1 MRALFSVHVV
11 TRKLKKSVTYYFNVR
26 NPPHE
31 KNLKNNAEKVW
42 RLCFITLL
50 LHPHS
55 RENAGTKWWNKLLE
69 KKSSGIIWKFK
80 IKVLI
85 FAATF
90 AKRKRQ
96 KSSLRDLHN
105 STSSTSIGEEIFRI
119 DTVNRSMTLDYNNGF
134 RSEDMIKQFKQRRVW
149 SWLRMN
155 ASDRLNTCKSRGS
168 GGSDTRRRP
177 AHGWVTRM
185 QLAYQRGITRRKSD

>member
-1 MRALFSVHVV
+1 MFYNTTFAPAF
-11 TRKLKKSVTYYFNVR
+11 
-26 NPPHE
+26 E
-31 KNLKNNAEKVW
+31 
-42 RLCFITLL
+42 
-50 LHPHS
+50 
-55 RENAGTKWWNKLLE
+55 RERRYKMMKQTFR

-105 STSSTSIGEEIFRI
+105 STSSTSIGEEILRI
-119 DTVNRSMTLDYNNGF
+119 NTVNRVWLWTTINGF

-168 GGSDTRRRP
+168 MICSNTDWWRP

-185 QLAYQRGITRRKSD
+185 QLTYQRGIARRKSD

>member
-1 MRALFSVHVV
+1 MFYSTTFAPAF
-11 TRKLKKSVTYYFNVR
+11 
-26 NPPHE
+26 E
-31 KNLKNNAEKVW
+31 
-42 RLCFITLL
+42 
-50 LHPHS
+50 
-55 RENAGTKWWNKLLE
+55 RERRSKMMKQTFR
-69 KKSSGIIWKFK
+69 KKSSEIIWRFK
-80 IKVLI
+80 IKVFI

-105 STSSTSIGEEIFRI
+105 STSSTSIRKINFPDWYRQ
-119 DTVNRSMTLDYNNGF
+119 RSMTLDYNNGF
-134 RSEDMIKQFKQRRVW
+134 RSEDIKQFKQRRVW

-168 GGSDTRRRP
+168 GGSNTRRRP

>member
-1 MRALFSVHVV
+1 MFYSTTFAPAF
-11 TRKLKKSVTYYFNVR
+11 
-26 NPPHE
+26 E
-31 KNLKNNAEKVW
+31 
-42 RLCFITLL
+42 
-50 LHPHS
+50 
-55 RENAGTKWWNKLLE
+55 RERRYKMMKQTFR
-69 KKSSGIIWKFK
+69 KKSSEIIWKFK

-96 KSSLRDLHN
+96 KGSLIDLHN
-105 STSSTSIGEEIFRI
+105 STSSTSIRKINFPDWYRQ
-119 DTVNRSMTLDYNNGF
+119 RSMTLDYNNGF
-134 RSEDMIKQFKQRRVW
+134 RSEDIKQFKQRRVW

-168 GGSDTRRRP
+168 GGSNTRRRP

-185 QLAYQRGITRRKSD
+185 QLTYQRGITRRKSD

>member
-1 MRALFSVHVV
+1 MFYNTTFAPAF
-11 TRKLKKSVTYYFNVR
+11 
-26 NPPHE
+26 E
-31 KNLKNNAEKVW
+31 
-42 RLCFITLL
+42 
-50 LHPHS
+50 
-55 RENAGTKWWNKLLE
+55 RERRYKMMKQTFR

-119 DTVNRSMTLDYNNGF
+119 DTVKEVWLWTTITDSGARI
-134 RSEDMIKQFKQRRVW
+134 IKQFKQRRVW

-168 GGSDTRRRP
+168 TGSNTGWRP

>member
-1 MRALFSVHVV
+1 MFYNTTFAPAF
-11 TRKLKKSVTYYFNVR
+11 
-26 NPPHE
+26 E
-31 KNLKNNAEKVW
+31 
-42 RLCFITLL
+42 
-50 LHPHS
+50 
-55 RENAGTKWWNKLLE
+55 RERRYKMMKQTFR

-105 STSSTSIGEEIFRI
+105 STSSTSIGEEILRI
-119 DTVNRSMTLDYNNGF
+119 NTVNRVWLWTTINGF

-168 GGSDTRRRP
+168 TGSNTGWRP

>member
-1 MRALFSVHVV
+1 MFYNTTFAPAFERARRYKMMKQTF
-11 TRKLKKSVTYYFNVR
+11 R
-26 NPPHE
+26 
-31 KNLKNNAEKVW
+31 
-42 RLCFITLL
+42 
-50 LHPHS
+50 
-55 RENAGTKWWNKLLE
+55 
-69 KKSSGIIWKFK
+69 KKSSEIIWRFK

-96 KSSLRDLHN
+96 KSSLIDLHN
-105 STSSTSIGEEIFRI
+105 STSSTSIGEEILRI
-119 DTVNRSMTLDYNNGF
+119 NTVNRVWLWTTINGF

-168 GGSDTRRRP
+168 GGSNTRRRP

-185 QLAYQRGITRRKSD
+185 QLTYQRGITRRKSD

>member
-1 MRALFSVHVV
+1 MR
-11 TRKLKKSVTYYFNVR
+11 
-26 NPPHE
+26 
-31 KNLKNNAEKVW
+31 KNLKNNAENVW
-42 RLCFITLL
+42 RLCFIALL

-55 RENAGTKWWNKLLE
+55 RENGDIEIMKQIFLE
-69 KKSSGIIWKFK
+69 KSSEIIWKFK
-80 IKVLI
+80 RKTLI
-85 FAATF
+85 FASTF

-105 STSSTSIGEEIFRI
+105 STSSTSIGKLIFRI
-119 DTVNRSMTLDYNNGF
+119 DTVKEVWLWTTITDSGARI
-134 RSEDMIKQFKQRRVW
+134 IKQFKQRRVW

-168 GGSDTRRRP
+168 TGSNTGWRP

-185 QLAYQRGITRRKSD
+185 QLTYQRGITRRKSD

>member
-1 MRALFSVHVV
+1 MFYNTTFAPAF
-11 TRKLKKSVTYYFNVR
+11 
-26 NPPHE
+26 E
-31 KNLKNNAEKVW
+31 
-42 RLCFITLL
+42 
-50 LHPHS
+50 
-55 RENAGTKWWNKLLE
+55 RERRYKMMKQTFR

-105 STSSTSIGEEIFRI
+105 STSSTSIRKINFPDWYRQ
-119 DTVNRSMTLDYNNGF
+119 RSMTLDYNNGF
-134 RSEDMIKQFKQRRVW
+134 RSEDIKQFKQRRVW

-168 GGSDTRRRP
+168 MICSNTDWWRP

-185 QLAYQRGITRRKSD
+185 QLTYQRGIARRKSD

>member
-1 MRALFSVHVV
+1 MR
-11 TRKLKKSVTYYFNVR
+11 
-26 NPPHE
+26 

-42 RLCFITLL
+42 RLCFIALL

-55 RENAGTKWWNKLLE
+55 RENGDTEIMKQIFLE
-69 KKSSGIIWKFK
+69 KSSEIIWKFK
-80 IKVLI
+80 RKTLI
-85 FAATF
+85 FASTF

-105 STSSTSIGEEIFRI
+105 STSSTSIGKLIFRI
-119 DTVNRSMTLDYNNGF
+119 DTVKEVWLWTTITDSGARI
-134 RSEDMIKQFKQRRVW
+134 IKQFKQRRVW

-168 GGSDTRRRP
+168 MICSNTDWWRP

-185 QLAYQRGITRRKSD
+185 QLTYQRGIARRKSD

>member
-1 MRALFSVHVV
+1 MFYSTTFAPAF
-11 TRKLKKSVTYYFNVR
+11 
-26 NPPHE
+26 E
-31 KNLKNNAEKVW
+31 
-42 RLCFITLL
+42 
-50 LHPHS
+50 
-55 RENAGTKWWNKLLE
+55 RERRSKMMKQTFR
-69 KKSSGIIWKFK
+69 KKSSEIIWKFK

-105 STSSTSIGEEIFRI
+105 STSSTSIRKINFPDWYRQ
-119 DTVNRSMTLDYNNGF
+119 RSMTLDYNNGF
-134 RSEDMIKQFKQRRVW
+134 RSEDIKQFKQRRVW

-168 GGSDTRRRP
+168 TGSNTGWRP
-177 AHGWVTRM
+177 AHWWVTRM
-185 QLAYQRGITRRKSD
+185 QLTYQRGITRRKSD

>member
-1 MRALFSVHVV
+1 MR
-11 TRKLKKSVTYYFNVR
+11 
-26 NPPHE
+26 
-31 KNLKNNAEKVW
+31 KNLKNNAENVW
-42 RLCFITLL
+42 RLCFIALL

-55 RENAGTKWWNKLLE
+55 RENGDIEIMKQIFLE
-69 KKSSGIIWKFK
+69 KSSEIIWKFK
-80 IKVLI
+80 RKTLI
-85 FAATF
+85 FASTF

-119 DTVNRSMTLDYNNGF
+119 DTVKEVWLWTTITDSGARI
-134 RSEDMIKQFKQRRVW
+134 IKQFKQRRVW

-168 GGSDTRRRP
+168 TGSNTGWRP

-185 QLAYQRGITRRKSD
+185 QLTYQRGITRRKSD

>member
-1 MRALFSVHVV
+1 MFY
-11 TRKLKKSVTYYFNVR
+11 SVTFA
-26 NPPHE
+26 PAFE
-31 KNLKNNAEKVW
+31 
-42 RLCFITLL
+42 
-50 LHPHS
+50 
-55 RENAGTKWWNKLLE
+55 RERRSKMMKQTFR
-69 KKSSGIIWKFK
+69 KKSSEIIWKFK

-105 STSSTSIGEEIFRI
+105 STSSTSIRKINFPDWYRQ
-119 DTVNRSMTLDYNNGF
+119 RSMTLDYNNGF
-134 RSEDMIKQFKQRRVW
+134 RSEDIKQFKQRRVW

-168 GGSDTRRRP
+168 TGSNTGWRP

-185 QLAYQRGITRRKSD
+185 QLTYQRGITRRKSD

>member
-1 MRALFSVHVV
+1 MFYNTTFAPAF
-11 TRKLKKSVTYYFNVR
+11 
-26 NPPHE
+26 E
-31 KNLKNNAEKVW
+31 
-42 RLCFITLL
+42 
-50 LHPHS
+50 
-55 RENAGTKWWNKLLE
+55 RERRYKMMKQTFR

-168 GGSDTRRRP
+168 TGSNTGWRP

>member
-1 MRALFSVHVV
+1 MFYNTTFAPAF
-11 TRKLKKSVTYYFNVR
+11 
-26 NPPHE
+26 E
-31 KNLKNNAEKVW
+31 
-42 RLCFITLL
+42 
-50 LHPHS
+50 
-55 RENAGTKWWNKLLE
+55 RERRYKMMKQTFR
-69 KKSSGIIWKFK
+69 KKSSEIIWKFK

-105 STSSTSIGEEIFRI
+105 STSSTSIGKLIFRI
-119 DTVNRSMTLDYNNGF
+119 DTVKEVWLWTTITDSGARI
-134 RSEDMIKQFKQRRVW
+134 IKQFKQRRVW

-168 GGSDTRRRP
+168 TGSNTGWRP

>member
-1 MRALFSVHVV
+1 MR
-11 TRKLKKSVTYYFNVR
+11 
-26 NPPHE
+26 
-31 KNLKNNAEKVW
+31 KNLKNNAENVW
-42 RLCFITLL
+42 RLCFIALL

-55 RENAGTKWWNKLLE
+55 RENGDTEIMKQIFLE
-69 KKSSGIIWKFK
+69 KSSEIIWKFK

-85 FAATF
+85 FASTF

-105 STSSTSIGEEIFRI
+105 STSSTSIRKINFPDWYRQ
-119 DTVNRSMTLDYNNGF
+119 RSMTLDYNNGF
-134 RSEDMIKQFKQRRVW
+134 RSEDIKQFKQRRVW

-168 GGSDTRRRP
+168 GGSNTRRRP

-185 QLAYQRGITRRKSD
+185 QLTYQRGITRRKSD

>member
-1 MRALFSVHVV
+1 MR
-11 TRKLKKSVTYYFNVR
+11 
-26 NPPHE
+26 

-42 RLCFITLL
+42 RLCFIALL

-55 RENAGTKWWNKLLE
+55 RENGDTEIMKQIFLE
-69 KKSSGIIWKFK
+69 KSSEIIWKFK
-80 IKVLI
+80 RKTLI
-85 FAATF
+85 FASTF

-119 DTVNRSMTLDYNNGF
+119 DTVKEVWLWTTITDSGARI
-134 RSEDMIKQFKQRRVW
+134 IKQFKQRRVW

-168 GGSDTRRRP
+168 TGSNTGWRP

>member
-1 MRALFSVHVV
+1 MFYSTTFAPAF
-11 TRKLKKSVTYYFNVR
+11 
-26 NPPHE
+26 E
-31 KNLKNNAEKVW
+31 
-42 RLCFITLL
+42 
-50 LHPHS
+50 
-55 RENAGTKWWNKLLE
+55 RERRYKMMKQTFR
-69 KKSSGIIWKFK
+69 KKSSEIIWRFK

-105 STSSTSIGEEIFRI
+105 STSSTSIRKINFPDWYRQ
-119 DTVNRSMTLDYNNGF
+119 RSMTLDYNNGF
-134 RSEDMIKQFKQRRVW
+134 RSEDIKQFKQRRVW

-168 GGSDTRRRP
+168 TGSNTGWRP

-185 QLAYQRGITRRKSD
+185 QLTYQRGITRRKSD

>member
-1 MRALFSVHVV
+1 MFYNTTFAPAF
-11 TRKLKKSVTYYFNVR
+11 
-26 NPPHE
+26 E
-31 KNLKNNAEKVW
+31 
-42 RLCFITLL
+42 
-50 LHPHS
+50 
-55 RENAGTKWWNKLLE
+55 RERRYKMMKQTFR

-119 DTVNRSMTLDYNNGF
+119 DTVKEVWLWTTITDSGARI
-134 RSEDMIKQFKQRRVW
+134 IKQFKQRRVW

-168 GGSDTRRRP
+168 TGSNTGWRP

-185 QLAYQRGITRRKSD
+185 QLTYQRGITRRKSD

>member
-1 MRALFSVHVV
+1 MFY
-11 TRKLKKSVTYYFNVR
+11 SVTFA
-26 NPPHE
+26 PAFE
-31 KNLKNNAEKVW
+31 
-42 RLCFITLL
+42 
-50 LHPHS
+50 
-55 RENAGTKWWNKLLE
+55 RERRYKMMKQTFR
-69 KKSSGIIWKFK
+69 KKSSEIIWRFK

-85 FAATF
+85 FASTF

-119 DTVNRSMTLDYNNGF
+119 DTVKEVWLWTTITDSGARI
-134 RSEDMIKQFKQRRVW
+134 IKQFKQRRVW

-168 GGSDTRRRP
+168 TGSNTGWRP

-185 QLAYQRGITRRKSD
+185 QLTYQRGITRRKSD

>member
-1 MRALFSVHVV
+1 MFYNTTFAPAF
-11 TRKLKKSVTYYFNVR
+11 
-26 NPPHE
+26 E
-31 KNLKNNAEKVW
+31 
-42 RLCFITLL
+42 
-50 LHPHS
+50 
-55 RENAGTKWWNKLLE
+55 RERRYKMMKQTFR

-105 STSSTSIGEEIFRI
+105 STSSTSIRKINFPDWYRQKVWLWTTITDSGARI
-119 DTVNRSMTLDYNNGF
+119 
-134 RSEDMIKQFKQRRVW
+134 IKQFKQRRVW

-168 GGSDTRRRP
+168 TGSNTGWRP

-185 QLAYQRGITRRKSD
+185 QPARYRGIAHGNVD

>member
-1 MRALFSVHVV
+1 MFYSTTFAPAF
-11 TRKLKKSVTYYFNVR
+11 
-26 NPPHE
+26 E
-31 KNLKNNAEKVW
+31 
-42 RLCFITLL
+42 
-50 LHPHS
+50 
-55 RENAGTKWWNKLLE
+55 RERRYKMMKQTFR

-96 KSSLRDLHN
+96 KSSLIDLHN
-105 STSSTSIGEEIFRI
+105 STSSTSIGEEILRI
-119 DTVNRSMTLDYNNGF
+119 NTVNRVWLWTTINGF
-134 RSEDMIKQFKQRRVW
+134 RSEDIKKQFKQRRVW

-168 GGSDTRRRP
+168 TGSNTGWRP

>member
-1 MRALFSVHVV
+1 MR
-11 TRKLKKSVTYYFNVR
+11 
-26 NPPHE
+26 
-31 KNLKNNAEKVW
+31 KNLKNNAENVW
-42 RLCFITLL
+42 RLCFIALL

-55 RENAGTKWWNKLLE
+55 RENGDIEIMKQIFLE
-69 KKSSGIIWKFK
+69 KSSEIIWKFK
-80 IKVLI
+80 RKTLI
-85 FAATF
+85 FASTF

-119 DTVNRSMTLDYNNGF
+119 DTVKEVWLWTTITDSGARI
-134 RSEDMIKQFKQRRVW
+134 IKQFKQRRVW

-168 GGSDTRRRP
+168 GGSNTRRRP

>member
-1 MRALFSVHVV
+1 MFY
-11 TRKLKKSVTYYFNVR
+11 SVTFA
-26 NPPHE
+26 PAFE
-31 KNLKNNAEKVW
+31 
-42 RLCFITLL
+42 
-50 LHPHS
+50 
-55 RENAGTKWWNKLLE
+55 RERRSKMMKQTFR
-69 KKSSGIIWKFK
+69 KKSSEIIWRFK

-85 FAATF
+85 FASTF

-96 KSSLRDLHN
+96 KGSLRDLHN

-119 DTVNRSMTLDYNNGF
+119 DTVKEVWLWTTITDSGARI
-134 RSEDMIKQFKQRRVW
+134 IKQFKQRRVW

-168 GGSDTRRRP
+168 TGSNTGWRP

-185 QLAYQRGITRRKSD
+185 QLTYQRGITRRKSD

>member
-1 MRALFSVHVV
+1 MR
-11 TRKLKKSVTYYFNVR
+11 
-26 NPPHE
+26 
-31 KNLKNNAEKVW
+31 KNLKNNAENVW
-42 RLCFITLL
+42 RLCFIALL

-55 RENAGTKWWNKLLE
+55 RENGDTEIMKQIFLE
-69 KKSSGIIWKFK
+69 KSSEIIWNFK
-80 IKVLI
+80 RKTLI
-85 FAATF
+85 FASTF

-105 STSSTSIGEEIFRI
+105 STSSTSIRKINFPDWYRQ
-119 DTVNRSMTLDYNNGF
+119 RSMTLDYNNGF
-134 RSEDMIKQFKQRRVW
+134 RSEDIKQFKQRRVW

-168 GGSDTRRRP
+168 GGSNTRRRP

-185 QLAYQRGITRRKSD
+185 QLTYQRGITRRKSD